1 MMNRRKALTTA
12 ASTALFALAHPVSS
26 EAATPL
32 PDSGLFQ
39 TNPEAYWKRIRS
51 EQFLLPDWR
60 VYLNNGSLGV
70 PPKPVVNAVSEALT
84 RGASL
89 ITDEYPRWGYETLDA
104 HRTEYAEFVGCKK
117 DELAFMHNATEGMS
131 TIAGGLDL
139 KAADE
144 VLITDQEHPSGRGPW
159 LQQQARHGIS
169 VREVAIPLPPKS
181 PDQLADLLISAI
193 GPRTRVLSFSGITTT
208 TGLILPIRQ
217 ICDAARAKG
226 VLTVVD
232 GAHMTGQI
240 PMRLSELNCDFFV
253 GSPHKWM
260 FAPPGCGLLY
270 IREEMLDRLWPN
282 TVTGNW
288 DNKSL
293 KAARFMMVGT
303 NNRAVMEGMMEGL
316 RFHKAIGSD
325 RVYGRIHQLARKV
338 YEMAGD
344 SPHVELLTPADDRM
358 YGSLVTFRL
367 KAKDTSAFTALCKKR
382 RMWIIGG
389 ERLRVSTHI
398 HTRPSDIDLLFSTI
412 KETA

>member
-1 MMNRRKALTTA
+1 
-12 ASTALFALAHPVSS
+12 
-26 EAATPL
+26 
-32 PDSGLFQ
+32 
-39 TNPEAYWKRIRS
+39 
-51 EQFLLPDWR
+51 
-60 VYLNNGSLGV
+60 
-70 PPKPVVNAVSEALT
+70 
-84 RGASL
+84 
-89 ITDEYPRWGYETLDA
+89 
-104 HRTEYAEFVGCKK
+104 
-117 DELAFMHNATEGMS
+117 
-131 TIAGGLDL
+131 
-139 KAADE
+139 
-144 VLITDQEHPSGRGPW
+144 
-159 LQQQARHGIS
+159 
-169 VREVAIPLPPKS
+169 LPPKS
-181 PDQLADLLISAI
+181 PDQLTDLVVSAI

-208 TGLILPIRQ
+208 TGLLMPIRQ

-226 VLTVVD
+226 ILTVVD
-232 GAHMTGQI
+232 GAHMTGQV

-325 RVYGRIHQLARKV
+325 RVYARIHQLAQKV
-338 YEMAGD
+338 YEMASK
-344 SPHVELLTPADDRM
+344 SPHVELLTPPDDRM

-367 KAKDTSAFTALCKKR
+367 KAKDTAAFNALCKKR

-389 ERLRVSTHI
+389 ERLRVSSHI

-412 KETA
+412 NETA